1 MVPQLPFSDLSSTRP
16 SGLSAD
22 QAITYQPFSQRGQDL
37 QSGNLS
43 QAQSAYASPQQEFA
57 PLGAA
62 VTTSTAPSSNA
73 LNVTA

>member
-1 MVPQLPFSDLSSTRP
+1 MWARTSST
-16 SGLSAD
+16 SQNCLE
-22 QAITYQPFSQRGQDL
+22 QPFSKLDQDL

-57 PLGAA
+57 SLGAA
-62 VTTSTAPSSNA
+62 VTTSTAPPSNA